1 MHTHLSSCVLALILL
16 TAAVTDGEQATFSG
30 QVTDPRGDSTAG
42 NRLANPPDLTAAEIV
57 VAGGTLTLTVTF
69 APGTLSSRTQ
79 LTVYFDTDED
89 GKTGVPVFYRER
101 EPIGAD
107 YVIRGLQP
115 RDPSHAALTH
125 DTSATQQTFLG
136 IIDVTSP
143 SPNERRYVIPLS
155 RLGGDDGR
163 LKFKMECD
171 FAVAE
176 SQDGSSSAQTMLM
189 GLDQMPDRDKRPG
202 LVR

>member
-69 APGTLSSRTQ
+69 A
-79 LTVYFDTDED
+79 TDED

-136 IIDVTSP
+136 ILDVTSP